1 GLSFGNITVSPSD
14 IQGLG
19 YSLDMVVDPADP
31 MLYLHVGGIP
41 GVDDVAVA
49 ASNHGLIPF
58 HAQNQPDHASR
69 QVVGHVYMRGSLN
82 LATLTENEVPVVVKG
97 DTVINLDSL
106 ARTGF
111 SADGRTVSKLL
122 KSGAAG
128 AWQVLSGASFGVNGE
143 IDLTVSLGEGGDCE
157 SGKG

>member
-1 GLSFGNITVSPSD
+1 LATNFNKKFGLDLGSWQGVGAVLPGLELGLKLGDADLQAKTGASLDAAVPYLYAHFSTNLGLSFGNITVSPSD

-58 HAQNQPDHASR
+58 HAQNQPDHASG
-69 QVVGHVYMRGSLN
+69 QVFGHVYMRGSLN
-82 LATLTENEVPVVVKG
+82 LATLTENEVP
-97 DTVINLDSL
+97 
-106 ARTGF
+106 
-111 SADGRTVSKLL
+111 
-122 KSGAAG
+122 
-128 AWQVLSGASFGVNGE
+128 
-143 IDLTVSLGEGGDCE
+143 
-157 SGKG
+157 